1 MNQIKKGSFKDK
13 LPFFSIIFIFI
24 IFTGLLVVAQ
34 FYPNLSNNSH
44 NNDDNSQHYSAK
56 GVIYDFNLKENKI
69 LINHDKIEGYMEN
82 YDNKSTYFNI
92 INKNSLQ
99 DLNIGDSISFDIHKT
114 SLDNYHIENIK
125 WINSSPLKIYDAIG
139 VIHDIIKDKH
149 KLLINHEEIPGW
161 MSKMTMMLDV
171 HNEISIKHL
180 NIGDS
185 ISFNFVLNEIQDSY
199 FISNFKKL
207 GISKVI
213 EAQIEN
219 EFWEDE
225 YDLKNVGQTLDDAT
239 FVDLNSN
246 KVKLTDINSDYKL
259 ISFIFSRCP
268 IPTLCPAIIS
278 NNQYLANH
286 FKNENIKFLIIS
298 FDYMYD
304 TPKILN
310 DRYGLLQKKNKNLLF
325 LSSYEHLTDLYRLT
339 EQMGYYYAGVEEDDI
354 SHLNKIAIV
363 DKNNKILK
371 YYDSF
376 DVTAKEIKEDLEQL
390 LAY

>member
-44 NNDDNSQHYSAK
+44 NNDDNLQHYSAK

-139 VIHDIIKDKH
+139 VIHDIFKDEH
-149 KLLINHEEIPGW
+149 RLLINHEEIPGW

-185 ISFNFVLNEIQDSY
+185 ISFNFVLNEKDTH

-207 GISKVI
+207 GFSKVI

-225 YDLKNVGQTLDDAT
+225 YDIKDVGEILDDAT

-246 KVKLTDINSDYKL
+246 KVKLTDINNDYKL

-339 EQMGYYYAGVEEDDI
+339 E
-354 SHLNKIAIV
+354 
-363 DKNNKILK
+363 
-371 YYDSF
+371 
-376 DVTAKEIKEDLEQL
+376 
-390 LAY
+390 